1 MSSKLIAGNATN
13 GSSLSADTSGILEIQ
28 TGSTP
33 TTAITIDASQNLT
46 YTGTL
51 TGGTGVVNLG
61 SGQFYKD
68 ASGNVGI
75 GESSPS
81 SYGQLTV
88 TGSSASAG
96 VNAWVR
102 NTSDASADNVK
113 YAGIQFSIGSDN
125 GSTAIRSYRTN
136 SAGDYSTAMAFF
148 TKGNG
153 ANATIPTERMRIDS
167 SGNLLVGT
175 TSVPSGGQKMNI
187 AGGITPSTDNSYIF
201 GNSGLRWQA
210 LYAANGTIQTSDE
223 RDKTDIVDSPLGLDF
238 ICKVKPVAY
247 KFKVGKNEVSVDED
261 GNKVITPIAG
271 TRQHFGVL
279 AQQVKEAVGDVDFG
293 GWILTDTKKADSAQG
308 IRYDEFVA
316 PLIKAIQEL
325 NAKVDAQ
332 AAEIQALKGVA

>member
-13 GSSLSADTSGILEIQ
+13 GSSLSADTTGILEIQ

-33 TTAITIDASQNLT
+33 TTAITVGTSQ
-46 YTGTL
+46 
-51 TGGTGVVNLG
+51 
-61 SGQFYKD
+61 
-68 ASGNVGI
+68 NVGI
-75 GESSPS
+75 GTASPNDK
-81 SYGQLTV
+81 LDV
-88 TGSSASAG
+88 TGNIRISSAGYFSIY
-96 VNAWVR
+96 N
-102 NTSDASADNVK
+102 ADNTT
-113 YAGIQFSIGSDN
+113 YSQ
-125 GSTAIRSYRTN
+125 IRDSGGAYV
-136 SAGDYSTAMAFF
+136 SQMEFF
-148 TKGNG
+148 TAG
-153 ANATIPTERMRIDS
+153 TERMRIDN

-210 LYAANGTIQTSDE
+210 LYATNGTIQTSDE

-247 KFKVGKNEVSVDED
+247 KFKVGKNEVSVDEN
-261 GNKVITPIAG
+261 GNEVITPIAG

-279 AQQVKEAVGDVDFG
+279 AQQVKEVIGDVDFG

-332 AAEIQALKGVA
+332 AAEIKALKGVA